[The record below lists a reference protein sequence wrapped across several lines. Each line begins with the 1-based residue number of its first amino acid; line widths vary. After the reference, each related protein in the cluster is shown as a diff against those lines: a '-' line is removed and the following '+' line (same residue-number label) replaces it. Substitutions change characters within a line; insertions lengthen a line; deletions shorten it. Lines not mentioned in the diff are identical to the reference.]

1 MAATGD
7 ITYRPIG
14 VVRSPFLPGGIDRV
28 TRIDARGTVSTVE
41 VFPEFMMGLR
51 DLDGFSHIILL
62 CHLHLSEKYTL
73 EVTPPSDTESHGV
86 FATRSPR
93 RPNPISLTVVRVKEI
108 DGNFLHVH
116 ELDLF
121 DETPVLDIKPYMPL
135 SLQDETVRAGWWEE
149 RNR

>member
-1 MAATGD
+1 MGD
-7 ITYRPIG
+7 IRYRPIG
-14 VVRSPFLPGGIDRV
+14 VVRSPFLPDGSEPLK
-28 TRIDARGTVSTVE
+28 RIDARGTVSTVE

-62 CHLHLSEKYTL
+62 CHLHLSEEYAL
-73 EVTPPSDTESHGV
+73 EVTPPSDTASHGV

-93 RPNPISLTVVRVKEI
+93 RPNPISLTVVRLGEV

-121 DETPVLDIKPYMPL
+121 DGTPVLDIKPYMPL
-135 SLQDETVRAGWWEE
+135 SLDDKAIRTGWWEE
-149 RNR
+149 TQR